1 MKCYV
6 PSLYHICVVYAQ
18 RCDAVVFIHNTPPQ
32 TGEWS
37 IVMTVSVCPFVCPRA
52 DFWNYTS
59 DVHQFFVHVTYGR
72 GSVLLWWRSDTLRIY
87 GFTDDVIFARKPR
100 LLDVAPN

>member
-1 MKCYV
+1 MHKDVMLWCL
-6 PSLYHICVVYAQ
+6 STIL
-18 RCDAVVFIHNTPPQ
+18 RQ